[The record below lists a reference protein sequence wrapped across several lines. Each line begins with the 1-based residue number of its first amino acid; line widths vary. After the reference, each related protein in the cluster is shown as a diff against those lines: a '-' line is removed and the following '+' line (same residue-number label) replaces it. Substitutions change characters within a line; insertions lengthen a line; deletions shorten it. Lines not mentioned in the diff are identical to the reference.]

1 MSTRKTAPGST
12 PGGTPGGTP
21 GSLPRSIIDRY
32 WMAPAPAE
40 RLAFARIAVGAYALF
55 YLLSR
60 TPYWFTFAYFDPHLY
75 QPVGLLAWLQPKP
88 FIPAVVHV
96 LVLATFACAVP
107 FVLGWRHR
115 VLAPLFALLLLWIL
129 SYRHSWGMV
138 FHTENLLVLHV
149 IILAITPAA
158 DAWSL
163 DARRPVAA
171 PAPLP
176 DARYGWPIK
185 LMCWVVVLAY
195 VLAGVAKMR
204 NAGMDWLWGDELRNH
219 IAMDNARK
227 ALLGDIYSPL
237 AAPLLHLGD
246 MFRVLAL
253 MTVLAELSAPLAL
266 IGPRMAALWVAL
278 VMGFHWGVLVLMMIM
293 FPYQMLGVAFVGFF
307 PCERLGYRIAAWW
320 QRVRTRRR
328 QRHTAGAGAAPD
340 AD

>member
-1 MSTRKTAPGST
+1 MSTRPG
-12 PGGTPGGTP
+12 
-21 GSLPRSIIDRY
+21 LLDRY

-40 RLAFARIAVGAYALF
+40 RLAFARIAVGAYALI
-55 YLLSR
+55 YLLGR
-60 TPYWFTFAYFDPHLY
+60 APYWFTFAYFDPHQY

-96 LVLATFACAVP
+96 LVLATFAGAVP

-115 VLAPLFALLLLWIL
+115 VLAPLYAVLLLWTL
-129 SYRHSWGMV
+129 TYRHSWGMV

-163 DARRPVAA
+163 DARRRAAGA
-171 PAPLP
+171 PAP

-219 IAMDNARK
+219 IAIDNARK

-237 AAPLLHLGD
+237 AAPLLHLGP
-246 MFRVLAL
+246 MFRALAL
-253 MTVLAELSAPLAL
+253 LTVVAELAAPVAL
-266 IGPRMAALWVAL
+266 IGPRAAALWVAL

-307 PCERLGYRIAAWW
+307 PCERLGHRIAAWW
-320 QRVRTRRR
+320 QRVRSRR
-328 QRHTAGAGAAPD
+328 QPPRPGADPGPG
-340 AD
+340 

>member
-1 MSTRKTAPGST
+1 MSTRPN
-12 PGGTPGGTP
+12 
-21 GSLPRSIIDRY
+21 LLDRY

-40 RLAFARIAVGAYALF
+40 RLAFARIVVGAYALL
-55 YLLSR
+55 YLLGR
-60 TPYWFTFAYFDPHLY
+60 APYWFSFAYFDPHQY
-75 QPVGLLAWLQPKP
+75 QPVGLLAWVQPRP
-88 FIPAVVHV
+88 FVPAVVHA

-115 VLAPLFALLLLWIL
+115 VLAPLFGLLLLWTL
-129 SYRHSWGMV
+129 TYRHSWGMV

-149 IILAITPAA
+149 LILAVTPAA

-163 DARRPVAA
+163 DARRRAA
-171 PAPLP
+171 PAA

-219 IAMDNARK
+219 IALDNARK

-237 AAPLLHLGD
+237 AAPLLHVGP
-246 MFRVLAL
+246 MFRALAL
-253 MTVLAELSAPLAL
+253 LTVVAELAAPVAL
-266 IGPRMAALWVAL
+266 IGPRAAALWVAL

-307 PCERLGYRIAAWW
+307 PSERLGHRVAAWW
-320 QRVRTRRR
+320 QRARAQARP
-328 QRHTAGAGAAPD
+328 G
-340 AD
+340 

>member
-1 MSTRKTAPGST
+1 VSTGRTAPARV
-12 PGGTPGGTP
+12 P
-21 GSLPRSIIDRY
+21 GSLPGRLIDRY

-40 RLAFARIAVGAYALF
+40 RLAFARIAVGAYALV

-60 TPYWFTFAYFDPHLY
+60 APYWFTFAYFDPHQY

-88 FIPAVVHV
+88 FIPAVVHL

-115 VLAPLFALLLLWIL
+115 VLAPLFALLLLWTL

-149 IILAITPAA
+149 LILAITPAA

-163 DARRPVAA
+163 DARRRDATA
-171 PAPLP
+171 PAPG
-176 DARYGWPIK
+176 ARYGWPIK

-246 MFRVLAL
+246 MFRALAL
-253 MTVLAELSAPLAL
+253 MTVVAELSAPLAL

-307 PCERLGYRIAAWW
+307 PCERLGYRVAAWW

-328 QRHTAGAGAAPD
+328 ERHTAGSGAG
-340 AD
+340 

>member
-1 MSTRKTAPGST
+1 MSAGKNSAGSATGNAPGNA
-12 PGGTPGGTP
+12 PGNVSGSAPGNI
-21 GSLPRSIIDRY
+21 LDRY

-40 RLAFARIAVGAYALF
+40 RLAFARIAVGAYALI

-60 TPYWFTFAYFDPHLY
+60 TPYWFSFAYFDPNLY
-75 QPVGLLAWLQPKP
+75 QPVGLLAWVQPKP
-88 FIPAVVHV
+88 FIPLVVHL

-115 VLAPLFALLLLWIL
+115 VLAPLFALLLLWVL
-129 SYRHSWGMV
+129 TYRHSWGMV
-138 FHTENLLVLHV
+138 FHTENLLALHV
-149 IILAITPAA
+149 LILAITPAA

-163 DARRPVAA
+163 DARRTTL
-171 PAPLP
+171 PAPSP

-237 AAPLLHLGD
+237 AAPLLHLGVV
-246 MFRVLAL
+246 FRVLAL
-253 MTVLAELSAPLAL
+253 LTVVAELAAPIAL
-266 IGPRMAALWVAL
+266 IGPRMAAFWVVL

-307 PCERLGYRIAAWW
+307 PCERLGHRVAAWW
-320 QRVRTRRR
+320 QRRRERRR
-328 QRHTAGAGAAPD
+328 GHAGSPEPG
-340 AD
+340 